1 VCDDI
6 EDMYE
11 SEVVKSAGALSPVA
25 MRLVEEGLKAALD
38 LD

>member
-1 VCDDI
+1 MCDDI

-11 SEVVKSAGALSPVA
+11 SEVIKNAGALSPAA
-25 MRLVEEGLKAALD
+25 MRLVDQGLKAAVD